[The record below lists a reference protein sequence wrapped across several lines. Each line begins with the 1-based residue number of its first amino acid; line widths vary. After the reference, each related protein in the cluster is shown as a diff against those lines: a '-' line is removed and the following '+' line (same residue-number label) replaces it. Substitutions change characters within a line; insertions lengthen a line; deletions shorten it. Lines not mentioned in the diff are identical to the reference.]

1 MECRVLGD
9 DERMDVLYGEADAET
24 QRRVEVHQQTCAVCS
39 EEMASLKRVRKDLAR
54 WTEPVTRPR
63 VSVARGRAR
72 RFVPGWAAAAAL
84 LLAAGGAFGLSGA
97 ELRYADGQ
105 LSFRLG
111 RPASDAR
118 DVQQLLAAERVHQR
132 QEIEALKASFAA
144 PAPRDDRALLGRVE
158 EMIRDSEA
166 RQTVVLNAS
175 LSELAERG
183 EAARR
188 FDLARMSQSLSYLDG
203 RTGEQVARTNE
214 LVASLLKT
222 SQQK

>member
-1 MECRVLGD
+1 
-9 DERMDVLYGEADAET
+9 
-24 QRRVEVHQQTCAVCS
+24 
-39 EEMASLKRVRKDLAR
+39 
-54 WTEPVTRPR
+54 
-63 VSVARGRAR
+63 
-72 RFVPGWAAAAAL
+72 
-84 LLAAGGAFGLSGA
+84 
-97 ELRYADGQ
+97 
-105 LSFRLG
+105 
-111 RPASDAR
+111 
-118 DVQQLLAAERVHQR
+118 
-132 QEIEALKASFAA
+132 
-144 PAPRDDRALLGRVE
+144 
-158 EMIRDSEA
+158 MIRDSEA